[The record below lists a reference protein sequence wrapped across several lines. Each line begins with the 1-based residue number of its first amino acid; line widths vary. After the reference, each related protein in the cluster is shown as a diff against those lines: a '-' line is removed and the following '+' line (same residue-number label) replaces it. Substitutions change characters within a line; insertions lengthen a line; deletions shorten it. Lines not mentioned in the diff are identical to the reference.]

1 MNVYDPSVSQELVDK
16 PVTTY
21 LLFSDIGIKIF
32 VEKFV
37 IFLSLLFYMIARENN
52 TNEQNIKSWKFNNL

>member
-1 MNVYDPSVSQELVDK
+1 MNVYDPSASQELVDK
-16 PVTTY
+16 PVNTY

-37 IFLSLLFYMIARENN
+37 IFLFLLFYMIARESN
-52 TNEQNIKSWKFNNL
+52 TNEQKEHKVLEVQ

>member
-1 MNVYDPSVSQELVDK
+1 MNVYDPSASQELVDK

-32 VEKFV
+32 VEKLWYFYLYRF
-37 IFLSLLFYMIARENN
+37 IWLLERITQMNR
-52 TNEQNIKSWKFNNL
+52 T

>member
-1 MNVYDPSVSQELVDK
+1 MTPSASQELVDK
-16 PVTTY
+16 PVNTY

-37 IFLSLLFYMIARENN
+37 IFLFLLFYMIARESN
-52 TNEQNIKSWKFNNL
+52 TNEQKEHKVLEVQ